1 MGGRADVLIRAAET
15 GHLPPHRPR
24 SPQPLM
30 TVVVAGTPRSTP
42 MPLPT
47 DLPGRPTRLP
57 APIRRREVTFR
68 SYDNVFAGPF
78 PNAYRILG
86 TGATPHADPTAGV
99 KDRRWGRFD
108 PDVVNHRLH
117 SGRGGGMDGPQRLRH
132 ALENHPFPPAHQPLL
147 GHLRRGTPLSTPVW
161 HDTISIPQHSYIVFR
176 VHFPQTLPAK
186 PSCTATN
193 SSTRTKATMQIV
205 EYTT

>member
-1 MGGRADVLIRAAET
+1 MGGRADVLIRGGKPGT
-15 GHLPPHRPR
+15 YHLTAPGL
-24 SPQPLM
+24 PQPLM

-117 SGRGGGMDGPQRLRH
+117 LGEVEEWTVPNDSATH
-132 ALENHPFPPAHQPLL
+132 SNHPF
-147 GHLRRGTPLSTPVW
+147 HLHTNHFLVTSVGGTPLSTPVW

-176 VHFPQTLPAK
+176 VHFTDFTGKTVLHCHQLQHEDEGM
-186 PSCTATN
+186 
-193 SSTRTKATMQIV
+193 MQIV